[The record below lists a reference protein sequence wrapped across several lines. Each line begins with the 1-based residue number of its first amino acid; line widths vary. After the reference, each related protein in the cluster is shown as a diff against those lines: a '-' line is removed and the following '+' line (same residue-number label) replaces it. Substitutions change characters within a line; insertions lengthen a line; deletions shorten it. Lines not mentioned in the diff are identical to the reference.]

1 MVNTLAAFI
10 TLRFKGNQNPESS
23 FADSIVADIESAC
36 VAMSMEYELALDD
49 VHAFSDGLVAHV
61 EVWQSESGRPL
72 SASRL
77 ESLRDE
83 LATDVGC
90 SDSHARLKGGAA

>member
-10 TLRFKGNQNPESS
+10 TLRFKGNQNPDSS
-23 FADSIVADIESAC
+23 FADSIVSLIESAC
-36 VAMSMEYELALDD
+36 VSMTMEYELALDD
-49 VHAFSDGLVAHV
+49 VHAFNDGLVAHV

-77 ESLRDE
+77 ESMRDE

-90 SDSHARLKGGAA
+90 SDSHARLKGSAA

>member
-23 FADSIVADIESAC
+23 FADSIVALIESAC
-36 VAMSMEYELALDD
+36 VSMTMEYDLALDD
-49 VHAFSDGLVAHV
+49 VHASNDGLVAHV

-77 ESLRDE
+77 ESMRDE

-90 SDSHARLKGGAA
+90 SDSSARLKGGAA